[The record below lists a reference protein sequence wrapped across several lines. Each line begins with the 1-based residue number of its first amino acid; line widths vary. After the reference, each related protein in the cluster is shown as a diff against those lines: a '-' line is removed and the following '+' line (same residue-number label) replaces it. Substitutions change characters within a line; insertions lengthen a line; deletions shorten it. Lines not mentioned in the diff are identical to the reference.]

1 MSGILAH
8 VNRVALWGDGQS
20 ARARSL
26 AGRATERLLVLD
38 PSASDPL
45 RHGRL
50 AGAGPFDL
58 ILDEGRFPDSA
69 GDRFRT
75 SFLHLKPGGSY
86 RVPAH
91 DVATADAVS
100 ALMARLRRA
109 HADGSKLTPAE
120 QALVAAIKETH
131 RDDEWLEVARKGRT
145 LAKLREPEM
154 NAALEEDP
162 SRGRIVRSV
171 PAVSFESRCA
181 VRESSA
187 RPGDPHKKQ
196 YDAPELFLR
205 EYRDVVCRPKSV
217 VTQRGLLTPDT
228 FRHHQARR
236 LTHKRLRDAGR
247 GFAVAPVPG
256 DVRRLDGTYFHLD
269 NEIRGFYGHATTEQ
283 ISRVWA
289 WPAARREFPDA
300 RVLLSLNRG
309 RPVADWEWTLLA
321 AAGIA
326 RDDVDVIDGPVRVD
340 RLLAATPMFSMPAY
354 VHPEI
359 LRTWDEVGAR
369 LRESAAPVDY
379 PRRIFCSRRHDKRQC
394 VNRHEVEELFAE
406 FGFTIVFPED
416 HPLPNQVEMF
426 HRAEV
431 IAGFAGSAMFTTMFT
446 DRIKHLVMV
455 TADTYRPSN
464 EYMISSVRGHR
475 LDVAMGTT
483 PRVLPPDVSPD
494 KPLSWPFAVDMDAEG
509 AWLREVLAD
518 L

>member
-1 MSGILAH
+1 MAE
-8 VNRVALWGDGQS
+8 VTRVALWGDERS
-20 ARARSL
+20 PTARSL
-26 AGRATERLLVLD
+26 AGTSTERPLVLD
-38 PSASDPL
+38 PSAADPL

-58 ILDEGRFPDSA
+58 ILDDAGLPESA
-69 GDRFRT
+69 GDRFRA
-75 SFLHLKPGGSY
+75 SFLHLSPGGRY

-91 DVATADAVS
+91 DAATADAVS
-100 ALMARLRRA
+100 TLTARLQRA
-109 HADGSKLTPAE
+109 IAPGSKMSPAE
-120 QALVAAIKETH
+120 EALAAAIQAIR
-131 RDDEWLEVARKGRT
+131 RDDEWLEVGREGRT

-154 NAALEEDP
+154 NAALAEDP
-162 SRGRIVRSV
+162 SRGRVVLTV
-171 PAVSFESRCA
+171 PGVSFESRCA

-187 RPGDPHKKQ
+187 RPGEPHKKQ

-228 FRHHQARR
+228 FRHHQAKR

-247 GFAVAPVPG
+247 AFAVAPAPG
-256 DVRRLDGTYFHLD
+256 DVRNLEGTYFHLD

-289 WPAARREFPDA
+289 WRAARREFPDV
-300 RVLLSLNRG
+300 RVLVSLNRG
-309 RPVADWEWTLLA
+309 RPVAEWEWTLMA

-326 RDDVDVIDGPVRVD
+326 RDDVVVIDGPVRVE

-359 LRTWDEVGAR
+359 LRTWDEVGST
-369 LRESAAPVDY
+369 LRESAAPGDY

-394 VNRHEVEELFAE
+394 LNRLEVEELFAAS
-406 FGFTIVFPED
+406 GFTIVFPED

-431 IAGFAGSAMFTTMFT
+431 IGGFAGSAMFTTMFT

-464 EYMISSVRGHR
+464 EYMIASVRGHR
-475 LDVAMGTT
+475 LDVATGTT
-483 PRVLPPDVSPD
+483 PRVLPPDVSPS
-494 KPLSWPFAVDMDAEG
+494 KPLSWPFVVDMDAEG